1 MRRIVE
7 RCREAQ
13 VTMKI
18 VPGLQALLTG
28 RARVSEVREVRLE
41 DLLWR
46 EPVRLDPSAIREALR
61 GGAIFVLEMGEP
73 VRIAA
78 MARDLVRLR
87 KAVCLQL
94 ADVTQCDTCGQSRFA
109 SCTRRPAS
117 GSGAAK
123 SSAPLP

>member
-123 SSAPLP
+123 SSAPSP

>member
-28 RARVSEVREVRLE
+28 RARVSGVREVRLE

-73 VRIAA
+73 VRIAE

-94 ADVTQCDTCGQSRFA
+94 ADVTQCVT
-109 SCTRRPAS
+109 
-117 GSGAAK
+117 
-123 SSAPLP
+123 